1 MNNIIF
7 DLEEVIFPEFYTRK
21 DNKGNEYVFIKTSE
35 DVNNQTIVFQKDKTA
50 FEAFKN
56 HIHLW
61 EKIKKKDQEK
71 YKNLGFKIAQ
81 NLKTKLN
88 TDFPNK
94 QFVVFLELNFEES
107 SIIRFHQI
115 WNGEPLYF
123 DVKKFSNIYKF

>member
-21 DNKGNEYVFIKTSE
+21 DNKGNEYVFLKTSE
-35 DVNNQTIVFQKDKTA
+35 EVNNQTIVFQKDKTS
-50 FEAFKN
+50 FEAFEN

-123 DVKKFSNIYKF
+123 DVKEFSNIYKF

>member
-7 DLEEVIFPEFYTRK
+7 DLEEVIFPEFYTGK

-35 DVNNQTIVFQKDKTA
+35 EVNNQTIVFQKDKTA
-50 FEAFKN
+50 FEAFEN
-56 HIHLW
+56 QIHLW

-123 DVKKFSNIYKF
+123 DVKEVSNIYKF

>member
-21 DNKGNEYVFIKTSE
+21 DNKGNEYVFLKTSE
-35 DVNNQTIVFQKDKTA
+35 EVNNQTIVFQKDKTA
-50 FEAFKN
+50 FEAFEN

-123 DVKKFSNIYKF
+123 DVKEFSNIYKF